1 MRIVQLIDSLEPGGA
16 EKMAVSYANALA
28 ADGMCSGLIATRK
41 EGALQNEIAPNVPYL
56 FANRKSVF
64 DVKALG
70 RVRAFVKEHRF
81 SVIHAHSS
89 SFFFAVLLKMLCPSL
104 KIVWHDH
111 YGYSDFVSKR
121 GNKRIVQLASLFF
134 FRIITVNDKL
144 KDWALTYLFCKKVRF
159 LPNFV
164 SISPRETGIRLQGN
178 EGKRILCLA
187 NLRQQKNH
195 LLLLE
200 VAKSIKNRHPD
211 WTFHLVGKD
220 FNDAYSVLLRERLVT
235 LELQNT
241 VFLYGSTD
249 AVGAVIRQSQIGI
262 LTSVSEGLPVSLLEY
277 GYFGLPVVTT
287 AVGEIPSIIN
297 GTNGILVPEGEAGLF
312 GDALL
317 KLIADSGLRENLGMT
332 LKSDIEQKFTKEA
345 VLKDYLNFIGNG
357 K

>member
-28 ADGMCSGLIATRK
+28 AEVPCSGLIATRK
-41 EGALQNEIAPNVPYL
+41 EGALQNEIAQNVPYL

-64 DVKALG
+64 DIKALKQ
-70 RVRAFVKEHRF
+70 VRAFVKEHHF
-81 SVIHAHSS
+81 SVIHAHGS
-89 SFFFAVLLKMLCPSL
+89 SFFFAVLLKMICPSL

-111 YGYSDFVSKR
+111 YGYSDFVSQR
-121 GNKRIVQLASLFF
+121 ENKRMLQIASLFF
-134 FRIITVNDKL
+134 FRVITVNDKL
-144 KDWALTYLFCKKVRF
+144 KAWAVTHLFCKKVQF

-164 SISPRETGIRLQGN
+164 AVTSGDTGILLHGN

-200 VAKSIKNRHPD
+200 VAKNIKNRYPD

-220 FNDAYSVLLRERLVT
+220 FNDAYSALLRESIVT
-235 LELQNT
+235 MELQNT

-297 GTNGILVPEGEAGLF
+297 ETNGILVPEGNAGLF
-312 GDALL
+312 SDALL
-317 KLIADSGLRENLGMT
+317 QLIADAGLRERMGMT
-332 LKSDIEQKFTKEA
+332 LKNDIQQKYTKEA
-345 VLKDYLNFIGNG
+345 VLKGYLNFIGNG